1 MFVCLFVCL
10 IVCLFVYIILR
21 AQQAKLH
28 DVGGA
33 EGDLPVW
40 SEDLILLLSAWC
52 ALQFGGYVCMSV
64 CLFVCLLVC
73 LFICLFFVMPRINLV
88 RTDYYS
94 SSGDVII
101 ISQNSSKSMVP
112 EPSSSISA
120 MIPSRSSSER
130 FGSTSASISLN

>member
-10 IVCLFVYIILR
+10 IVCLFVCIILR

-64 CLFVCLLVC
+64 CLFDCLFVCLLVC

-120 MIPSRSSSER
+120 MDNNLFAP
-130 FGSTSASISLN
+130 

>member
-64 CLFVCLLVC
+64 CLFDCLFVCLLVC
-73 LFICLFFVMPRINLV
+73 LFICLFFCNASDQLGANRLLFIVGRCHHHFTELV
-88 RTDYYS
+88 E
-94 SSGDVII
+94 VH
-101 ISQNSSKSMVP
+101 
-112 EPSSSISA
+112 
-120 MIPSRSSSER
+120 
-130 FGSTSASISLN
+130 GS